1 MQAPNPPNRAR
12 NGERFADTFLV
23 RGFSEYKGYSMASM
37 RAGVIGVGHLG
48 YHHARHYAAMPDLEL
63 IGVVDT
69 DPEKA
74 AKAAQDF
81 STRAFPDLTALIDA
95 GVEAVSVATPTTA
108 HYDTAMQ
115 LIDAGVHVLVE
126 KPLTAAV
133 EEAERLTAAAAR
145 HGVVLQVG
153 HIERFNGA
161 VMAVFDHFQA
171 PKFIECHRL
180 SPFPMRGTDV
190 SVVLD
195 LMIHDLDI
203 VLAMDTSE
211 VLSLDAAGVPVFSQS
226 EDIANVRLRFA
237 SGCVANLTS
246 SRVSVERMRKIRIF
260 AENAYVST
268 DYSAQEV
275 LVYRKKPG
283 PLPQGA
289 NPMEHLIIEALPVQ
303 KEEPLRLELG
313 AFIACVRTGGRPVVS
328 GEDGVRAMRL
338 AQQVM
343 DFIREHS

>member
-1 MQAPNPPNRAR
+1 
-12 NGERFADTFLV
+12 
-23 RGFSEYKGYSMASM
+23 MASI

-48 YHHARHYAAMPDLEL
+48 YHHARHYAAMPHADL
-63 IGVVDT
+63 IGIVDT
-69 DPEKA
+69 DPDKA

-81 STRAFPDLTALIDA
+81 NTRAYPDAAALIAD
-95 GVEAVSVATPTTA
+95 GVEAVSVATPTTTHFEIA
-108 HYDTAMQ
+108 LQ
-115 LIDAGVHVLVE
+115 FIEAGVHVLVE
-126 KPLTAAV
+126 KPVAATV
-133 EEAERLTAAAAR
+133 AEAERLTAAAAR
-145 HGVVLQVG
+145 RGVTLQVG

-161 VMAVFDHFQA
+161 VMAVFDHFHE
-171 PKFIECHRL
+171 PRFIECHRL
-180 SPFPMRGTDV
+180 SPFPMRGADV

-203 VLAMDTSE
+203 VLAMDASE

-246 SRVSVERMRKIRIF
+246 SRVSVDRMRKIRIF

-283 PLPQGA
+283 PLPPDG
-289 NPMEHLIIEALPVQ
+289 NPMEHIIIEPLPVL
-303 KEEPLRLELG
+303 KDEPLKLELG
-313 AFIACVRTGGRPVVS
+313 AFIACVREGGRPVVS